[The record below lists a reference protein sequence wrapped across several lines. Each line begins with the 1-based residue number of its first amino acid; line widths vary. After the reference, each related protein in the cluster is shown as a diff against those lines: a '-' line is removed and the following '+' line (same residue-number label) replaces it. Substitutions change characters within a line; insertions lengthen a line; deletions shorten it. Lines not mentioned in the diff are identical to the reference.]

1 MLNEIKKDLAENFRE
16 GDEAILRKLI
26 DEVTTDALSIS
37 NRKETDKNIELLSS
51 EIKECVKS
59 KYLLRGSEGS
69 KSIND
74 DGRNISIGNPME
86 KLRIDIVKSGKRVPF
101 I

>member
-1 MLNEIKKDLAENFRE
+1 MLNDIKRELGENFRD
-16 GDEAILRKLI
+16 GDEIILRKLV

-37 NRKETDKNIELLSS
+37 NRQETDKNIEILSS

-59 KYLLRGSEGS
+59 KYLLRGTEGS
-69 KSIND
+69 KSISD
-74 DGRNISIGNPME
+74 DGRSISIGDPME
-86 KLRIDIVKSGKRVPF
+86 KLRIDIVKNGKRVPF